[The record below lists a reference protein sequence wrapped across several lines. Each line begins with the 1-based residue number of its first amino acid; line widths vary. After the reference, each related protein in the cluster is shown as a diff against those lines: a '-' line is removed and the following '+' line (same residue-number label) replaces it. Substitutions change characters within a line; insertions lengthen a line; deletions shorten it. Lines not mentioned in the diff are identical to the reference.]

1 LSVANAGT
9 PISEAAM
16 KNLFKPFHRGV
27 NEMKGLG
34 LGLYIALEIA
44 RAHGG
49 TLDATST
56 PDQTRFTFK
65 MPIA

>member
-1 LSVANAGT
+1 MSKDVPRAG
-9 PISEAAM
+9 
-16 KNLFKPFHRGV
+16 NDV
-27 NEMKGLG
+27 KGLG
-34 LGLYIALEIA
+34 LGLYIASEIA